1 MNTKWAAQI
10 CQVAELAMQE
20 ANELLTTRLLCNHS
34 LPADT
39 SAAIYPYTDP
49 ALAVSLRKLQQNAKA
64 YWLATFG
71 VSLGGGL
78 VFAGAAAGLQHWFQV
93 NITKL
98 NVIQTALVVSGA
110 AMIGGILNRCWAVG
124 RLDTP
129 ANALT
134 SVAVAGGQAFRAGGQ
149 AAAANVRAGGQ
160 AAAANMPNPNQMR
173 SSPLSLPNTYYL
185 GLTPLQSGL

>member
-1 MNTKWAAQI
+1 
-10 CQVAELAMQE
+10 MQE
-20 ANELLTTRLLCNHS
+20 ANELLETRLLCNHS

-49 ALAVSLRKLQQNAKA
+49 ALGVSLRKLQQNAKA
-64 YWLATFG
+64 YWLATVGASAAGG
-71 VSLGGGL
+71 V

-98 NVIQTALVVSGA
+98 NVIQTGIVVAGA
-110 AMIGGILNRCWAVG
+110 AMIGGILNRCWAIG

-134 SVAVAGGQAFRAGGQ
+134 GVAVAGGQAVRAGGQ

-160 AAAANMPNPNQMR
+160 AAAANVPNPQQMR
-173 SSPLSLPNTYYL
+173 MSPTLKHPFVLGTYIA
-185 GLTPLQSGL
+185 PC